1 MLSIWLLTSASLKF
15 RLRMSQCSTVSYNTV
30 FLGFYVP
37 GNTFLSYLH
46 NLVNNVMSHRE
57 NTVLVWWQK
66 QPVFCDTKPYT
77 PYWVVLWVTAALVYS
92 SFLQPSWNHQLEVLL
107 LLVLLLN
114 LFSSP
119 VYPQIIAGWMI
130 KAIHCSC
137 SERRLFSLL
146 KRIIAE
152 N

>member
-15 RLRMSQCSTVSYNTV
+15 RLRTSQCSPVSYDTV
-30 FLGFYVP
+30 PRVFCS

-46 NLVNNVMSHRE
+46 NLVNNVMSHRG
-57 NTVLVWWQK
+57 NTVPVWWQK
-66 QPVFCDTKPYT
+66 QPVLCDTRSYR
-77 PYWVVLWVTAALVYS
+77 PYWVVLWVTGALVYS
-92 SFLQPSWNHQLEVLL
+92 SFLQPSWNHRLEVQL

-119 VYPQIIAGWMI
+119 MYPQIVADWMI

-137 SERRLFSLL
+137 SESCFHCWRGSLQ
-146 KRIIAE
+146 RH
-152 N
+152 